1 MPPVSSNPLG
11 STPTGR
17 RELWM
22 VGKTQEAGWWF
33 TKDEQE
39 GARRFAGS
47 KLGEGRREGRQ
58 GQGAECERQVGGQ

>member
-1 MPPVSSNPLG
+1 
-11 STPTGR
+11 
-17 RELWM
+17 M